1 MQVFRN
7 FSYNGCAA
15 SNYYSILFRMHSY
28 SRRHVRE
35 PNFQYGIRPQA
46 ISVELRSANHN
57 TAWATIAHAVQWKS
71 HFYVKLNKLHDFF
84 FFFYS
89 FSFISYT
96 LRGGKGDFPHEL
108 KFRPKNSKNKK
119 FSLGGR
125 IQIKSG
131 VDEFPQGNANCFSH
145 RKSEVYLKYMLF
157 ASFKLN
163 LHQVHATG
171 TYKLDIT

>member
-1 MQVFRN
+1 MYVFRN
-7 FSYNGCAA
+7 FSYNVCAA

-35 PNFQYGIRPQA
+35 PNFQHGIRPQA

-84 FFFYS
+84 FFFTHS
-89 FSFISYT
+89 ALFLILFVGVRGISPT
-96 LRGGKGDFPHEL
+96 KL
-108 KFRPKNSKNKK
+108 KFRHKNSKNKK
-119 FSLGGR
+119 NSLGGR

>member
-1 MQVFRN
+1 MYVFRN
-7 FSYNGCAA
+7 FSYNVCAA

-35 PNFQYGIRPQA
+35 PNFQHGIRPQA

-96 LRGGKGDFPHEL
+96 LRGGKGYFPHETQIS
-108 KFRPKNSKNKK
+108 PQNSKNKK